1 MASKQ
6 HFEWRALR
14 WIDRG
19 AGPVRLTDDWGGL
32 RTALRRLMKAG
43 MVAQSGHPD
52 RHLYITDKGQRYYT
66 DLQHDVDVWGH
77 C

>member
-1 MASKQ
+1 MASKE

-14 WIDRG
+14 WIDRS
-19 AGPVRLTDDWGGL
+19 AGPVRLTDDLGGL
-32 RTALRRLMKAG
+32 RAALRRLMRAD
-43 MVAQSGHPD
+43 MVRQSVMKD
-52 RHLYITDKGQRYYT
+52 KHLYITDKGQRYYV